1 MNNEN
6 ENKDTMPGMPEDN
19 QNQETANEAVNTPEE
34 DVSPE
39 KPQETADEGGAKEA
53 SQEKGG
59 EKPKKAKRS
68 KADNRKFRYGSM
80 STILTVVVICAVVL
94 LNVVCGILADRFP
107 LNIDL
112 TKDKKYSL
120 SDKAMDVIKSVD
132 KDVEIVV
139 FGDESFFR
147 DGYSGYAAEIN
158 VILRQYYEALNTCTA
173 SSGGKISV
181 KYEDINADPALGNA
195 YTKYGITNY
204 DTLLVRGDKYQ
215 IIHLTDLLTQE
226 ANDYYGSSYT
236 YTSKVEQALMSKL
249 HIVNSDESMK
259 MVFLTGHEE
268 NAIVLKNLKTLY
280 TNNGYEVEEV
290 NALTMPEL
298 GDDVDMVVIPAPAK
312 DYTAEEVKWLSE
324 WMNNDGKLGRNLF
337 FMVNYQAEYKELGAL
352 MRDTYGITITDN
364 LIQETDN
371 NKLLMR
377 DKYTSLVDIPQ
388 TSLTADIVGKN
399 VVLGPT
405 RQLIG
410 SSDWSAEGDED
421 ASRILA
427 SLVNYGD
434 TARLV
439 PMKDVLGDET
449 SDEDTSVKADSYPV
463 SGMMYSYRFDTD
475 NNTGTG
481 MPTKLESKVLVCG
494 GMASVADTYLNGAAF
509 YNEELLL
516 NSINTILGNKDTVSI
531 SSKVVSSDTFT
542 MTETPAN
549 ILALT
554 FIIIVPAVC
563 LIICLVVFL
572 KRRHL

>member
-6 ENKDTMPGMPEDN
+6 ENKETMPGMPED
-19 QNQETANEAVNTPEE
+19 QNEETKLDNMADDAADNTAEE
-34 DVSPE
+34 KEDA
-39 KPQETADEGGAKEA
+39 AD
-53 SQEKGG
+53 KGG
-59 EKPKKAKRS
+59 KKEKKKRS
-68 KADNRKFRYGSM
+68 KADSRKFRYGSM

-107 LNIDL
+107 LNLDL

-120 SDKAMDVIKSVD
+120 SDKSMDVIKSVD
-132 KDVEIVV
+132 KEIQIVV

-147 DGYSGYAAEIN
+147 DGYSQYPTELNI
-158 VILRQYYEALNTCTA
+158 ILRQYYEALNTCVA

-181 KYEDINADPALGNA
+181 KYEDINADPALGSA
-195 YTKYGITNY
+195 YTKYDITNF
-204 DTLLVRGDKYQ
+204 DTLLVRGDKHQ
-215 IIHLTDLLTQE
+215 VIHLTDLLTQE

-236 YTSKVEQALMSKL
+236 YTSKVEQALMSRL
-249 HIVNSDESMK
+249 HMVNSDDSLK
-259 MVFLTGHEE
+259 MVFLTGHDEHPT
-268 NAIVLKNLKTLY
+268 VLKNLKNLY
-280 TNNGYEVEEV
+280 TNNGYDVKEV

-298 GDDVDMVVIPAPAK
+298 DDDVDIVIIPAPEK

-337 FMVNYQAEYKELGAL
+337 FMVNYNAEYKELGAL

-371 NKLLMR
+371 NKLIMR
-377 DKYTSLVDIPQ
+377 DKYTSLVDIPE

-410 SSDWSAEGDED
+410 SSDWAAEGDEE
-421 ASRILA
+421 ASRTLA
-427 SLVNYGD
+427 SLVNYGE
-434 TARLV
+434 TARLI
-439 PMKDVLGDET
+439 PKKDVFGDEA

-516 NSINTILGNKDTVSI
+516 NSVNTICGNKSSVSI
-531 SSKVVSSDTFT
+531 STKVVKTDTFT

-554 FIIIVPAVC
+554 FIIIIPAIC
-563 LIICLVVFL
+563 LIICLAVFL